1 MGVALLNLTAIKS
14 VICNQGF
21 STLYLDLPFFQII
34 MTVLMLVGYH
44 IRNIFLKI
52 EAKTFASVLLIS
64 LALSLSF
71 FHPILVGSS
80 LYF

>member
-44 IRNIFLKI
+44 INIFLKI